1 MDKKSSLVNAHG
13 DVAVLYSRW
22 ERKSFSCGLFK
33 KEFSIIPP
41 QFLSIWKCSS
51 AVIAT
56 RDTPVAS
63 KFQQLLQDVNHSTG
77 LTPSCSAWKNGTSR
91 TGAILVRD
99 T

>member
-63 KFQQLLQDVNHSTG
+63 KFQQLLQDVNHS
-77 LTPSCSAWKNGTSR
+77 LQSEYEQEDRRSVQRKER
-91 TGAILVRD
+91 YD
-99 T
+99 KK